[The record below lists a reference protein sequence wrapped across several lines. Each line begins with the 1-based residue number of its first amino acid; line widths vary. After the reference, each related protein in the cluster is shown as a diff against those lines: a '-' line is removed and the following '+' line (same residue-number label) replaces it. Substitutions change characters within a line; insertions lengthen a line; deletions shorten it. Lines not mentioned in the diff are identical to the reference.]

1 MFDASEMQ
9 SADFEEEDIDVFS
22 ELGVASYTISNSAKA
37 DDVLSA
43 LMDDDDE
50 EIPEVSTE
58 PISDHEKIPE
68 VEPEPIN
75 NEASEKSAI
84 TDYSKFDNLDNRLKC
99 GFVKQVVLKTL
110 EDISGHKNDPIA
122 SSPEPLTLVPGSV
135 NIELEGNVAMLEL
148 TLSNEN
154 GELIKPVS
162 VIDTTSGKP
171 TPGSMSSKLPIS
183 YRPMARNLNKL
194 LWSSFQE
201 TRDLISN

>member
-1 MFDASEMQ
+1 MFDSSGMQ
-9 SADFEEEDIDVFS
+9 SPDFEEEDIDVFS
-22 ELGVASYTISNSAKA
+22 ELGVAKYTISNSAKA

-50 EIPEVSTE
+50 EIPEVATE
-58 PISDHEKIPE
+58 SISDHEEIPE

-75 NEASEKSAI
+75 NELSERPVT

-99 GFVKQVVLKTL
+99 GFLQQVVLKTL
-110 EDISGHKNDPIA
+110 DDISGQKNDPIA

-135 NIELEGNVAMLEL
+135 NIGLQGNIAMLEI
-148 TLSNEN
+148 TLSNKN

-183 YRPMARNLNKL
+183 FRPMARNLNKL
-194 LWSSFQE
+194 LWNSLQE

>member
-1 MFDASEMQ
+1 MFDSSGMQ
-9 SADFEEEDIDVFS
+9 SPDFEEEDIDVFS
-22 ELGVASYTISNSAKA
+22 ELGVAKYTISNSAKA
-37 DDVLSA
+37 DDVLSV

-50 EIPEVSTE
+50 EIPEVATE
-58 PISDHEKIPE
+58 SISDHEEIPE

-75 NEASEKSAI
+75 NELSERPVT

-99 GFVKQVVLKTL
+99 GFLQQVVLKTL
-110 EDISGHKNDPIA
+110 DDISGQKNDPIA

-135 NIELEGNVAMLEL
+135 NIGLQGNIAMLEI
-148 TLSNEN
+148 TLSNKN

-183 YRPMARNLNKL
+183 FRPMARNLNKL
-194 LWSSFQE
+194 LWNSFQE

>member
-1 MFDASEMQ
+1 MFDASGMQ

-22 ELGVASYTISNSAKA
+22 ELGVANYSISNSAKA

-50 EIPEVSTE
+50 EIPEVTTE
-58 PISDHEKIPE
+58 SISNHEEIPE

-75 NEASEKSAI
+75 NELSEKPI
-84 TDYSKFDNLDNRLKC
+84 TTDYSKFDNLDNRLKC
-99 GFVKQVVLKTL
+99 GFLQQVVLKTL
-110 EDISGHKNDPIA
+110 EDISGQKNDPIA
-122 SSPEPLTLVPGSV
+122 SSPEPLTLVPGSI
-135 NIELEGNVAMLEL
+135 NIGLQGNVAMLEI

-162 VIDTTSGKP
+162 VIDTNNGKP

-183 YRPMARNLNKL
+183 FRPMARNLNKL
-194 LWSSFQE
+194 LWNSFQE

>member
-1 MFDASEMQ
+1 MFDASGMQ

-58 PISDHEKIPE
+58 PISDHEEIPE

-75 NEASEKSAI
+75 NEASEKPAI

-110 EDISGHKNDPIA
+110 QDISGHKNDPIA

>member
-1 MFDASEMQ
+1 MFDASGMQ

-22 ELGVASYTISNSAKA
+22 ELGVANYTISNSVKA

-50 EIPEVSTE
+50 EIPEVTTE
-58 PISDHEKIPE
+58 SISDHEEIPE

-75 NEASEKSAI
+75 NELSSKTI
-84 TDYSKFDNLDNRLKC
+84 TTDYSKFHNLDNRLKC

-110 EDISGHKNDPIA
+110 EDISGQKNDPIA

-135 NIELEGNVAMLEL
+135 NIDLEGNVAMLEI

-183 YRPMARNLNKL
+183 FRPMARNLNKL
-194 LWSSFQE
+194 LWNSFKE
-201 TRDLISN
+201 TRELISN

>member
-1 MFDASEMQ
+1 MFDASGMQ

-22 ELGVASYTISNSAKA
+22 ELGVSNYTISNSAKA

-50 EIPEVSTE
+50 EIPEATAES
-58 PISDHEKIPE
+58 ISDHEEIPE
-68 VEPEPIN
+68 VEPEPITN
-75 NEASEKSAI
+75 GLSEEPI
-84 TDYSKFDNLDNRLKC
+84 TTDYSKFDNLDNRLKC
-99 GFVKQVVLKTL
+99 GFLQQVVLKTL
-110 EDISGHKNDPIA
+110 EDISGQKDDPIA
-122 SSPEPLTLVPGSV
+122 SSPEPLTLVPGSI
-135 NIELEGNVAMLEL
+135 NIGLEGNVAMLEI
-148 TLSNEN
+148 TLSNDN

-183 YRPMARNLNKL
+183 FRPMARNLNKL

>member
-1 MFDASEMQ
+1 MFDVSGMQ

-22 ELGVASYTISNSAKA
+22 ELGVAKYTISNSAKA

-43 LMDDDDE
+43 LMDDDEE

-58 PISDHEKIPE
+58 AISDHEEIPE

-75 NEASEKSAI
+75 NELSDKLIIS
-84 TDYSKFDNLDNRLKC
+84 DYSKFDNLDNRLKC
-99 GFVKQVVLKTL
+99 GFLQQVVLKTL
-110 EDISGHKNDPIA
+110 EDISGQKDDPIA
-122 SSPEPLTLVPGSV
+122 SSPEPLTLVHGSINV
-135 NIELEGNVAMLEL
+135 GLEGNVAMLEI

-162 VIDTTSGKP
+162 VIDTNSGKP

-194 LWSSFQE
+194 LWNSFQE

>member
-1 MFDASEMQ
+1 MFDASGMQ

-22 ELGVASYTISNSAKA
+22 ELGVANYTISNSVKA

-50 EIPEVSTE
+50 EIPEVTTE
-58 PISDHEKIPE
+58 SISDHEEIPE

-75 NEASEKSAI
+75 NDLSNKTI
-84 TDYSKFDNLDNRLKC
+84 TTDYSKFHNLDNRLKC

-110 EDISGHKNDPIA
+110 EDISGQKNDPIA

-135 NIELEGNVAMLEL
+135 NIDLEGNVAMLEI

-183 YRPMARNLNKL
+183 FRPMARNLNKL
-194 LWSSFQE
+194 LWNSFQE
-201 TRDLISN
+201 TRELISN

>member
-1 MFDASEMQ
+1 MFDASGMQ

-58 PISDHEKIPE
+58 PISDHEEIPE

-75 NEASEKSAI
+75 NELSDEPI
-84 TDYSKFDNLDNRLKC
+84 TIDYSKFDNLDNRLKC

-135 NIELEGNVAMLEL
+135 NIDLEGNVAMLEI

-194 LWSSFQE
+194 LWNSFQE